1 MNKLNAGGKIAIFS
15 GILTTGTGVLIK
27 DANVFNLGII
37 LGTAGITALQCQS
50 VQKEGTNANRK
61 VLLNTMYNRK

>member
-37 LGTAGITALQCQS
+37 LGTAGITTLQCQS

-61 VLLNTMYNRK
+61 VLLKTMYNRK